1 MIMGTMGKCL
11 RFVLFSAICMAAS
24 SAPAQAQ
31 GITGTPRPPT
41 RPAASEA
48 PVKKDHTP
56 QSRKIASAKAYT
68 DADANTASSS
78 TTVSTSPTD
87 AQAATTTTT
96 TTTTAPPKTTEI
108 KIDIHG
114 GAWLFY
120 WQPFGISTDPVAKA
134 RGVTGLA
141 EEGAFFRMHQAHLNF
156 DGSIGDFGL
165 FFNGNIR
172 DTKMREFYEGT
183 AWVEEGYVYY
193 KHPQAT
199 IKVGKSYSRLGLF
212 WDNSFYGNVHFY
224 DGIKLDP
231 NYGVSLEGSVGKE
244 KGFRLG
250 YYGQYFIV
258 DGRTNGSYV
267 GRDTISIPK
276 ARRRHI
282 AVARLEPS
290 YFWNKENSFTLG
302 LSGQYFQADLPQ
314 PVGKKNVFRMALD
327 FYANIGPISVW
338 GDVMRQLGQS
348 VTEWPIPPVIDPT
361 SGNVVTPGKASAKND
376 YILIGA
382 EARIKKVVLRYNF
395 SAVRFQDVAITE
407 FFHVPAIGYNMNDY
421 LQFLVEF
428 AYWNQK
434 TADGQDALFDR
445 TLATTIHGY
454 F

>member
-1 MIMGTMGKCL
+1 MMRTMGKCVHTL
-11 RFVLFSAICMAAS
+11 LFSAICLAGS
-24 SAPAQAQ
+24 TSPAWAQ

-48 PVKKDHTP
+48 PVKKDDVS
-56 QSRKIASAKAYT
+56 QGRKIASTKAYT
-68 DADANTASSS
+68 DTDSDTSSS
-78 TTVSTSPTD
+78 SGSG
-87 AQAATTTTT
+87 
-96 TTTTAPPKTTEI
+96 TTTTAPTSGTTTPTDAKPVTTRATEI

-120 WQPFGISTDPVAKA
+120 WQPFGISTDPVATA
-134 RGVTGLA
+134 RGQVNIPN
-141 EEGAFFRMHQAHLNF
+141 EGAFFRIHNAHLNF

-165 FFNGNIR
+165 FFNGNMR
-172 DTKMREFYEGT
+172 DTKMRDFYEGT
-183 AWVEEGYVYY
+183 AWLEEGYVYF
-193 KHPQAT
+193 KHPQAF
-199 IKVGKSYSRLGLF
+199 IKIGKSYSRFGLF

-244 KGFRLG
+244 TGFRLG

-314 PVGKKNVFRMALD
+314 PVGKKNVFRLGAD
-327 FYANIGPISVW
+327 FYANIGPVSVW
-338 GDVMRQLGQS
+338 GDVSRQLGQS
-348 VTEWPIPPVIDPT
+348 VLEWPIPPVIDAMT
-361 SGNVVTPGKASAKND
+361 GAVTTPGKASAKND

-407 FFHVPAIGYNMNDY
+407 FFHVPGIGYNMNDY

>member
-1 MIMGTMGKCL
+1 MGKCL
-11 RFVLFSAICMAAS
+11 RSLLFSAICLMS
-24 SAPAQAQ
+24 SATTAQAQ
-31 GITGTPRPPT
+31 GITTTPRPPSQ
-41 RPAASEA
+41 PAASDA
-48 PVKKDHTP
+48 PVKQDNAPK
-56 QSRKIASAKAYT
+56 QRKIARTESYS
-68 DADANTASSS
+68 DADGSNSSDATSTPAPASATA
-78 TTVSTSPTD
+78 SPTD
-87 AQAATTTTT
+87 AHSPSIGLGNLPT
-96 TTTTAPPKTTEI
+96 P

-134 RGVTGLA
+134 RGVTGIPD
-141 EEGAFFRMHQAHLNF
+141 EGAFFRFHLAHINF

-172 DTKMREFYEGT
+172 DTKMREFYAGT

-193 KHPQAT
+193 KNPKAF
-199 IKVGKSYSRLGLF
+199 IKIGKSYSRFGLF
-212 WDNSFYGNVHFY
+212 WENSFYGNVHFY

-244 KGFRLG
+244 TGFRLG

-267 GRDTISIPK
+267 GRDTISIPN

-282 AVARLEPS
+282 SVARLEPA
-290 YFWNKENSFTLG
+290 YFWSKEHSLTLG
-302 LSGQYFQADLPQ
+302 LSGQYFQADIPA
-314 PVGKKNVFRMALD
+314 PVGKKDVYRIAAD
-327 FYANIGPISVW
+327 FYANIGPVSLW
-338 GDVMRQLGQS
+338 GDVSRQIGQS
-348 VTEWPIPPVIDPT
+348 VTEWPIPPSTDPT
-361 SGNVVTPGKASAKND
+361 TGVVTPGKASAKND

-382 EARIKKVVLRYNF
+382 EARIKKFVLRYNF
-395 SAVRFQDVAITE
+395 SAVRYNDVSVSE
-407 FFHVPAIGYNMNDY
+407 FFHVPGIGYNMNDY

-434 TADGQDALFDR
+434 TATGQEALFDR